1 MEEVLMVRSQH
12 IGAILTA
19 LALCVI
25 AASII
30 SSAQRGP
37 MATPPDRPSATIEQ
51 EVRLVIQQ
59 VDSAFKSHNRDGIDS
74 LMAEDFVILHST
86 GKLESRQSFLDRAAA
101 GSLVSQRVPA
111 EVVEDTIRLYGG
123 STALRTTRIKA
134 VLRLAGGTPVE
145 MSFRTIDVYVKLD
158 GRWLWVSEQ
167 STPIPTEPSP
177 GQKT

>member
-12 IGAILTA
+12 IGAVLTA

-37 MATPPDRPSATIEQ
+37 MATPPDPPSARIEQ
-51 EVRLVIQQ
+51 EVRLVIQEI
-59 VDSAFKSHNRDGIDS
+59 DSDLKSHNRDGMES

-86 GKLESRQSFLDRAAA
+86 GKLESKQSFLDRAAA
-101 GSLVSQRVPA
+101 GSLISQRVPV

-134 VLRLAGGTPVE
+134 VLRPPGRNPVE

-167 STPIPTEPSP
+167 STPIPAEPSP
-177 GQKT
+177 GQEI